1 MSRTFGFTFIELL
14 VVLGILAVITIVAA
28 PFLASSVSRNNLQT
42 SAWTLVDD
50 LRRAQAQSMA
60 AHTNSAWGVHLQ
72 TDRQVFFRGATYNVS
87 DPDNIVTILPATIT
101 ISGFTLN
108 GGGSDIRFSKVR
120 GDTSDY
126 GTITLQDSSS
136 NETITITVNA
146 AGHIE

>member
-1 MSRTFGFTFIELL
+1 MSRPLGFTFIELL
-14 VVLGILAVITIVAA
+14 VVLGVLAVVTIVAA
-28 PFLASSVSRNNLQT
+28 PFIASSISRNNLQT
-42 SAWTLVDD
+42 SAWTLIDD

-72 TDRQVFFRGATYNVS
+72 MDRQVFFRGAVYNVS

-101 ISGFTLN
+101 IFGFTLN
-108 GGGSDIRFSKVR
+108 GGGSDVRFSKVR

-136 NETITITVNA
+136 NETITITINA